1 MIRLALGAAPSLTLV
16 WFQFDLV
23 CDRKTL
29 KRTSQSVF
37 MAGLL
42 AGALVFGP
50 VCDWYVLLLQHAFRL
65 LVLAQLPPWPSVGGG
80 LPEVRVAIKMSP
92 IAYLQMGLPGKTRS
106 LHSDRGPE

>member
-23 CDRKTL
+23 CDRKDL

-65 LVLAQLPPWPSVGGG
+65 LVLAQLPPWIHASGHQDKSYCLPSDG
-80 LPEVRVAIKMSP
+80 PPRENPISP
-92 IAYLQMGLPGKTRS
+92 L
-106 LHSDRGPE
+106 